1 MSDGCS
7 NDHVEKVVI
16 EVLTIVAGSYADINQ
31 LTKDTRLAELQLDSL
46 KLVEVVY
53 ELETRLNVEADES
66 RLAQMSSVGD
76 LIAVFYRGV
85 I

>member
-1 MSDGCS
+1 MSDGFS
-7 NDHVEKVVI
+7 NDDVEKVVI

-31 LTKDTRLAELQLDSL
+31 LTKSTRLAELNLDSL

-53 ELETRLNVEADES
+53 ELESRLNVEADES

>member
-1 MSDGCS
+1 MSEGFS

-16 EVLTIVAGSYADINQ
+16 EVLTIVAGSCADINQ